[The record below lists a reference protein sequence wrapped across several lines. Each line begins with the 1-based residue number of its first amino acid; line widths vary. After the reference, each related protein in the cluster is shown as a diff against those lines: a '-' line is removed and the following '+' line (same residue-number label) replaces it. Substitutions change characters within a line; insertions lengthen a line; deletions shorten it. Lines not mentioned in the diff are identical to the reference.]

1 MFKRLKQDKK
11 IKNNSFKEQKV
22 SNNYSLE
29 NENKDELSKL
39 NYSKPPPKKKMP
51 KNDEIFGTT
60 AVKKKKKKIS
70 KTKKA
75 STLGKPLYKQIKF

>member
-29 NENKDELSKL
+29 NENKDEL
-39 NYSKPPPKKKMP
+39 
-51 KNDEIFGTT
+51 DR
-60 AVKKKKKKIS
+60 
-70 KTKKA
+70 
-75 STLGKPLYKQIKF
+75 